1 MRKIEPWRILIGVI
15 AVAYII
21 FMWARKDI
29 FTIYSTMPKEQAILL
44 VITTL
49 AVSLV
54 KVAALT
60 GAILLIRWIIG
71 KIKTK

>member
-1 MRKIEPWRILIGVI
+1 MRKKGFLRIIVGGLAI
-15 AVAYII
+15 AYII
-21 FMWARKDI
+21 YMWITKDI
-29 FTIYSTMPKEQAILL
+29 FSIYRTMPKEQAMPL
-44 VITTL
+44 VITTV
-49 AVSLV
+49 AVSLC